1 MKKVADLLASQLP
14 CKPSITFTP
23 ENEGK
28 MAYSDRAID
37 VRVTPS
43 FMSANVRAL
52 PEYND
57 DTASL
62 FGPVESAFDV
72 A

>member
-1 MKKVADLLASQLP
+1 M
-14 CKPSITFTP
+14 P

-28 MAYSDRAID
+28 MADSEIPID